1 MSISLYF
8 ASMFPPRGHGSR
20 FVRSLRGE
28 LRKQQARPE
37 FLSLLASSDREQSR
51 ASGVF
56 DKFLNMFADSA
67 RHLDHAVLLRGSPS
81 WGDDVLAS
89 LSCWNRTGPIW
100 RAWFGMDAPNSELS
114 DVPAFCWL

>member
-1 MSISLYF
+1 MIPF
-8 ASMFPPRGHGSR
+8 C
-20 FVRSLRGE
+20 
-28 LRKQQARPE
+28 
-37 FLSLLASSDREQSR
+37 LLAKSGAWKYIHWIGLRNTSHS
-51 ASGVF
+51 SGVF
-56 DKFLNMFADSA
+56 DKFLNIFADSA

>member
-1 MSISLYF
+1 MPRAVSRYAVGGKPADCRKGLRH
-8 ASMFPPRGHGSR
+8 ASFPYTT
-20 FVRSLRGE
+20 
-28 LRKQQARPE
+28 ARRH
-37 FLSLLASSDREQSR
+37 S

-56 DKFLNMFADSA
+56 DKFLNIFADSA